1 DGMALAIELAAARLP
16 SVGLAGLETGLSDR
30 MRLLTGGR
38 RVDDRHRSLGSTL
51 DWSYGLLDAQ
61 AQAVL
66 RRTSVFATAF
76 ATDAAT
82 AVLDAWSPVSV
93 DDVANVLAGLA
104 DQSLLVARAHP
115 TGTRY
120 RALETV
126 RQYGDRR
133 LHEAGEALAARS
145 RHLRWCLDVA
155 ATLAQGAAGLADGWR
170 PAF

>member
-38 RVDDRHRSLGSTL
+38 RVDDRHRSLRSTL

-66 RRTSVFATAF
+66 RRTSVFATGF

-82 AVLDAWSPVSV
+82 AVVPP
-93 DDVANVLAGLA
+93 VLAGLA

-145 RHLRWCLDVA
+145 RHLRWGLDVA
-155 ATLAQGAAGLADGWR
+155 PPDR
-170 PAF
+170 K